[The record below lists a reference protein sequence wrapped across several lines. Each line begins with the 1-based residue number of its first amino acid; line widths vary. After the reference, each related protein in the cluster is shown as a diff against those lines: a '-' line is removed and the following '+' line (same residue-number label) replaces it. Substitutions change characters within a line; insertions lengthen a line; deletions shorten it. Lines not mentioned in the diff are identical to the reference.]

1 MANSKIHVRP
11 NGELGRCSAKI
22 KCDYAGEGA
31 VHFEGPNAV
40 ANANAFQEKV
50 ATYIALQ
57 ESGGKLPADAEFDE
71 DIVKFVNGQANSYS
85 GADFD
90 GRKASKPDT
99 PLNKQ
104 EIAEMHENIAQKL
117 QRQEDLSER
126 EEEILDHTFSYD
138 ALLERELAEDP
149 RKWDEDE
156 HAERFVGGI
165 VNYAEPSNV
174 LNDMNIGLGV
184 YAGSSPLRQQAL
196 EDALTIAKAKE
207 LLKYDP
213 EDLPNYS
220 KLAKESAEEGYDI
233 SDHPALEKY
242 KYEMNCQ
249 LHEYAKEVEESKY
262 LKDMVEYPS
271 DETVLADA
279 RKADKHSLF
288 DVPVPNPIFAS
299 SSELKE
305 AETTAKRWKERLKPG
320 AYITYGNM
328 DAMVYQVT
336 EDGRLVTPDGKNWG
350 AVNFERGIVTDFA
363 GEEIH
368 RDSGISIYGSEE
380 ELWEESTVAG
390 RVNAST
396 YKNSADPGTIS
407 KWEDDDRFWRAYNT
421 LTAEENYKSE
431 VGHRNRIM
439 ATVADRFLSDKA
451 SAQDTYNMLKKDLGY
466 TNDKWERYTE
476 AGGINQGPAGQR
488 VLKREMKKFI
498 DAEITAGRLN
508 YDDAS
513 GRLVKAS
520 RGSLESYKPK
530 MTVKEAIGAG
540 GNTAEQVSIRNA
552 AVRKRLQLGSR
563 HVKYAEL
570 MEPKPGRDNSTSHR
584 RRAWGGE
591 KIPFSKVENGN
602 LIVERGGGRRAYVV
616 VDAKNGIAV
625 PVSNNH
631 KSLKREQLGDD
642 IQRSEDWTAF
652 PAPEQAIVQ
661 AETLWRSATVN
672 RHSATIRYL
681 ANQPNNQ
688 FIIW

>member
-1 MANSKIHVRP
+1 MANNKLHVRP
-11 NGELGRCSAKI
+11 NGELGKCSAKI

-40 ANANAFQEKV
+40 ADANAFQEKV
-50 ATYIALQ
+50 ATYIAFQ
-57 ESGGKLPADAEFDE
+57 ESGGKFPADAEFDE

-85 GADFD
+85 GGEFE
-90 GRKASKPDT
+90 GVKAPKPGT
-99 PLNKQ
+99 LVNGWKTS
-104 EIAEMHENIAQKL
+104 EIYENIAQKL

-138 ALLERELAEDP
+138 ALLERELVEDP

-156 HAERFVGGI
+156 HAERFVEGI
-165 VNYAEPSNV
+165 VNYAEPSNIMND
-174 LNDMNIGLGV
+174 LNSGLSV
-184 YAGSSPLRQQAL
+184 FDSSSPLRQQAL
-196 EDALTIAKAKE
+196 EEALTIAKAKE

-220 KLAKESAEEGYDI
+220 TLAKESAEEGYDI
-233 SDHPALEKY
+233 SDRPALEKY

-279 RKADKHSLF
+279 RKADKYSLF
-288 DVPVPNPIFAS
+288 VVPEPLFATPL
-299 SSELKE
+299 ELKE
-305 AETTAKRWKERLKPG
+305 AEATAKRWKERLKPG

-336 EDGRLVTPDGKNWG
+336 EDGRLVTSDGKNWG

-431 VGHRNRIM
+431 VGHRNRIK
-439 ATVADRFLSDKA
+439 ATASSKFLSDEA
-451 SAQDTYNMLKKDLGY
+451 SAQDTYDMLKRNVGY

-476 AGGINQGPAGQR
+476 AGGINQGHAGQR

-498 DAEITAGRLN
+498 DAEIEAGRLS

-513 GRLVKAS
+513 GQLVKS
-520 RGSLESYKPK
+520 RSGSLASYKPK
-530 MTVKEAIGAG
+530 KTVKEAIGSEG
-540 GNTAEQVSIRNA
+540 STAEQVSIRNA

-563 HVKYAEL
+563 HMKYAEL
-570 MEPKPGRDNSTSHR
+570 MEPKPGRDNPTSHR
-584 RRAWGGE
+584 RRAWAGE
-591 KIPFSKVENGN
+591 KIPFSEVRDGD
-602 LIVERGGGRRAYVV
+602 LIVERGSGRRAYVV
-616 VDAKNGIAV
+616 VDAKNGVTV
-625 PVSNNH
+625 PVINNH

-642 IQRSEDWTAF
+642 IQRAEDWTAY
-652 PAPEQAIVQ
+652 PAPEQTITQ
-661 AETLWRSATVN
+661 AETLWRSATVGRN
-672 RHSATIRYL
+672 GVSLSYL
-681 ANQPNNQ
+681 ENQPNNQ
-688 FIIW
+688 FIVW

>member
-1 MANSKIHVRP
+1 MANNKLHVRP
-11 NGELGRCSAKI
+11 NGELGKCSAKI

-40 ANANAFQEKV
+40 ADANAFQEKV
-50 ATYIALQ
+50 ATYIAFQ
-57 ESGGKLPADAEFDE
+57 ESGGKFPADAEFDE

-85 GADFD
+85 GADFN
-90 GRKASKPDT
+90 GGEASKPNI

-104 EIAEMHENIAQKL
+104 EIVEMHENIARKL
-117 QRQEDLSER
+117 QGQEDLSER
-126 EEEILDHTFSYD
+126 EEEILDHTFIYD
-138 ALLERELAEDP
+138 ALLERQLVEDP

-156 HAERFVGGI
+156 HAERFVEGI

-174 LNDMNIGLGV
+174 LNDMNTGLGV

-220 KLAKESAEEGYDI
+220 KLAKESTEEGYAI
-233 SDHPALEKY
+233 SDRPALEKY

-249 LHEYAKEVEESKY
+249 LQEYAKDVEESKG

-271 DETVLADA
+271 DETVLANA
-279 RKADKHSLF
+279 RKADKYSLF
-288 DVPVPNPIFAS
+288 VVPEPLFATPL
-299 SSELKE
+299 ELKE
-305 AETTAKRWKERLKPG
+305 AEATAKRWKERLKPG
-320 AYITYGNM
+320 AYITFGNM
-328 DAMVYQVT
+328 DAMVYQVA

-350 AVNFERGIVTDFA
+350 AVNFERGIVTNST

-368 RDSGISIYGSEE
+368 RDSGISIYGSED
-380 ELWEESTVAG
+380 ELWDESTVAG

-431 VGHRNRIM
+431 VGHRNRII
-439 ATVADRFLSDKA
+439 ATVAEKFLGDKA

-466 TNDKWERYTE
+466 TNDKWERYTK
-476 AGGINQGPAGQR
+476 AGGVNQGPAGQR

-513 GRLVKAS
+513 GRLMKAS

-530 MTVKEAIGAG
+530 MTVKEAIGSEG
-540 GNTAEQVSIRNA
+540 STAEQVSIRNA
-552 AVRKRLQLGSR
+552 AVRKRLQFGSR
-563 HVKYAEL
+563 HMKYAEL
-570 MEPKPGRDNSTSHR
+570 MEPKPGRDNATSHR
-584 RRAWGGE
+584 RRAWVGE
-591 KIPFSKVENGN
+591 KIPFSKVEDGN

-616 VDAKNGIAV
+616 VDAKNRVAV
-625 PVSNNH
+625 PVHNSY

-642 IQRSEDWTAF
+642 IQRAEDWTAF
-652 PAPEQAIVQ
+652 PAPEQAITQ
-661 AETLWRSATVN
+661 AETLWRSATVGRN
-672 RHSATIRYL
+672 GVSLSYL
-681 ANQPNNQ
+681 ENQPNNQ
-688 FIIW
+688 FIVW

>member
-126 EEEILDHTFSYD
+126 EEEILDHTFIYD
-138 ALLERELAEDP
+138 ALLERELTEDP

-233 SDHPALEKY
+233 SDRPALEKY
-242 KYEMNCQ
+242 KYEMN
-249 LHEYAKEVEESKY
+249 
-262 LKDMVEYPS
+262 
-271 DETVLADA
+271 
-279 RKADKHSLF
+279 
-288 DVPVPNPIFAS
+288 
-299 SSELKE
+299 
-305 AETTAKRWKERLKPG
+305 
-320 AYITYGNM
+320 
-328 DAMVYQVT
+328 
-336 EDGRLVTPDGKNWG
+336 
-350 AVNFERGIVTDFA
+350 
-363 GEEIH
+363 
-368 RDSGISIYGSEE
+368 
-380 ELWEESTVAG
+380 
-390 RVNAST
+390 
-396 YKNSADPGTIS
+396 
-407 KWEDDDRFWRAYNT
+407 
-421 LTAEENYKSE
+421 
-431 VGHRNRIM
+431 
-439 ATVADRFLSDKA
+439 
-451 SAQDTYNMLKKDLGY
+451 
-466 TNDKWERYTE
+466 
-476 AGGINQGPAGQR
+476 
-488 VLKREMKKFI
+488 
-498 DAEITAGRLN
+498 
-508 YDDAS
+508 
-513 GRLVKAS
+513 
-520 RGSLESYKPK
+520 
-530 MTVKEAIGAG
+530 
-540 GNTAEQVSIRNA
+540 
-552 AVRKRLQLGSR
+552 
-563 HVKYAEL
+563 
-570 MEPKPGRDNSTSHR
+570 
-584 RRAWGGE
+584 
-591 KIPFSKVENGN
+591 
-602 LIVERGGGRRAYVV
+602 
-616 VDAKNGIAV
+616 
-625 PVSNNH
+625 
-631 KSLKREQLGDD
+631 
-642 IQRSEDWTAF
+642 
-652 PAPEQAIVQ
+652 
-661 AETLWRSATVN
+661 
-672 RHSATIRYL
+672 
-681 ANQPNNQ
+681 
-688 FIIW
+688 

>member
-1 MANSKIHVRP
+1 MANNKLHVRP
-11 NGELGRCSAKI
+11 NGELGKCSAKI

-40 ANANAFQEKV
+40 ADANAFQEKV
-50 ATYIALQ
+50 ATYIAFQ
-57 ESGGKLPADAEFDE
+57 ESGEGFPTGDEFDE
-71 DIVKFVNGQANSYS
+71 EIAKFVSGQANSYS
-85 GADFD
+85 GEDFE
-90 GRKASKPDT
+90 GAKT
-99 PLNKQ
+99 PNPSTLLNGWKTS
-104 EIAEMHENIAQKL
+104 EIYENIAQKL
-117 QRQEDLSER
+117 QRQEDLTDR

-138 ALLERELAEDP
+138 ALLERELVEDP

-156 HAERFVGGI
+156 HAERFVKGI
-165 VNYAEPSNV
+165 VNYAEPSNIMND
-174 LNDMNIGLGV
+174 LNAGLSV
-184 YAGSSPLRQQAL
+184 FDSSSPLRQQAL

-207 LLKYDP
+207 LLKYAP

-220 KLAKESAEEGYDI
+220 KLAKESAGGGYDI
-233 SDHPALEKY
+233 SDRPALEKY

-279 RKADKHSLF
+279 RKADKYSLF
-288 DVPVPNPIFAS
+288 VTPDPLFATPL
-299 SSELKE
+299 ELKE
-305 AETTAKRWKERLKPG
+305 AEATAKRWKERLKPG
-320 AYITYGNM
+320 AYITFGNM
-328 DAMVYQVT
+328 DAMVYQVS

-431 VGHRNRIM
+431 VGRRNRM
-439 ATVADRFLSDKA
+439 LATAADKFLSEKA
-451 SAQDTYNMLKKDLGY
+451 SALDTYNMLKQNFGY
-466 TNDKWERYTE
+466 SNDNVEHYADDQEMLQSPVRHKVW
-476 AGGINQGPAGQR
+476 
-488 VLKREMKKFI
+488 KRAMKKFI
-498 DAEITAGRLN
+498 HGEIEAGRLS

-513 GRLVKAS
+513 GQLVKS
-520 RGSLESYKPK
+520 RSGSLASYKPK
-530 MTVKEAIGAG
+530 TTVKEAIGSSG
-540 GNTAEQVSIRNA
+540 STAEQVSIRNA

-563 HVKYAEL
+563 YMKYAEL
-570 MEPKPGRDNSTSHR
+570 MEPKPGRDNSASHR

-591 KIPFSKVENGN
+591 KIPFSKAKDGD
-602 LIVERGGGRRAYVV
+602 LIVERGTGRRAYVV
-616 VDAKNGIAV
+616 VDAKNGTTV
-625 PVSNNH
+625 PVINNN
-631 KSLKREQLGDD
+631 KSLKREQLGED
-642 IQRSEDWTAF
+642 IQRSEDWAAY
-652 PAPEQAIVQ
+652 PAPEQAITQ
-661 AETLWRSATVN
+661 AETLWRSATVGRN
-672 RHSATIRYL
+672 GVSISYL
-681 ANQPNNQ
+681 ENQPNNQ
-688 FIIW
+688 FIVW

>member
-1 MANSKIHVRP
+1 MANNKLHVRP
-11 NGELGRCSAKI
+11 NGELGKCSAKI
-22 KCDYAGEGA
+22 KCDFANEGA

-40 ANANAFQEKV
+40 ADANAFQEKV
-50 ATYIALQ
+50 ATYIAFQ
-57 ESGGKLPADAEFDE
+57 ESGGKFPADAEFDE
-71 DIVKFVNGQANSYS
+71 DIVKFVNGQANNYS
-85 GADFD
+85 GGEFE
-90 GRKASKPDT
+90 GGKAPKPGT
-99 PLNKQ
+99 LLNGWKTS
-104 EIAEMHENIAQKL
+104 EIYENIAQKL

-138 ALLERELAEDP
+138 ALLERQLVEDP
-149 RKWDEDE
+149 RKWNEDE
-156 HAERFVGGI
+156 HAERFVEGI
-165 VNYAEPSNV
+165 VNYAEPSNIMND
-174 LNDMNIGLGV
+174 LNAGLSV
-184 YAGSSPLRQQAL
+184 FDSSSPLRQQAL

-213 EDLPNYS
+213 DDLPNYS

-233 SDHPALEKY
+233 SDRPALEKY

-279 RKADKHSLF
+279 RKADKYSLF
-288 DVPVPNPIFAS
+288 DDVPNPIFAS
-299 SSELKE
+299 YITLKE
-305 AETTAKRWKERLKPG
+305 AEDTAKRWKERLKPG

-368 RDSGISIYGSEE
+368 RDSGINIYGSEE
-380 ELWEESTVAG
+380 ELWEGSTVTG

-396 YKNSADPGTIS
+396 CKNSADPGTIS

-431 VGHRNRIM
+431 VGHRNRIK
-439 ATVADRFLSDKA
+439 ATVAERFLSDKA

-476 AGGINQGPAGQR
+476 AGGANQGPAGQR

-530 MTVKEAIGAG
+530 MTVKEAIGTD

-563 HVKYAEL
+563 HMKYAEL
-570 MEPKPGRDNSTSHR
+570 MEPKPGRDNSASHR
-584 RRAWGGE
+584 RRAWAGE
-591 KIPFSKVENGN
+591 KIPFSKVEDGN
-602 LIVERGGGRRAYVV
+602 IIVERAGGRRAYVV
-616 VDAKNGIAV
+616 VDAKNGVAV
-625 PVSNNH
+625 PVHNSY

-642 IQRSEDWTAF
+642 IQRAEDWTAF
-652 PAPEQAIVQ
+652 PAPEQAITQ
-661 AETLWRSATVN
+661 AETLWRSATVWRN
-672 RHSATIRYL
+672 GVNLSYL
-681 ANQPNNQ
+681 ENQPNNQ
-688 FIIW
+688 FIVW

>member
-1 MANSKIHVRP
+1 M
-11 NGELGRCSAKI
+11 
-22 KCDYAGEGA
+22 
-31 VHFEGPNAV
+31 
-40 ANANAFQEKV
+40 
-50 ATYIALQ
+50 
-57 ESGGKLPADAEFDE
+57 
-71 DIVKFVNGQANSYS
+71 
-85 GADFD
+85 
-90 GRKASKPDT
+90 
-99 PLNKQ
+99 
-104 EIAEMHENIAQKL
+104 
-117 QRQEDLSER
+117 
-126 EEEILDHTFSYD
+126 
-138 ALLERELAEDP
+138 
-149 RKWDEDE
+149 
-156 HAERFVGGI
+156 
-165 VNYAEPSNV
+165 
-174 LNDMNIGLGV
+174 
-184 YAGSSPLRQQAL
+184 
-196 EDALTIAKAKE
+196 
-207 LLKYDP
+207 KYDP
-213 EDLPNYS
+213 DDLPNYS

-233 SDHPALEKY
+233 SDRPALEKY

-279 RKADKHSLF
+279 RKADKYSLF
-288 DVPVPNPIFAS
+288 DDVPNPIFAS
-299 SSELKE
+299 YITLKE
-305 AETTAKRWKERLKPG
+305 AEDTAKRWKERLKPG

-368 RDSGISIYGSEE
+368 RDSGINIYGSEE
-380 ELWEESTVAG
+380 ELWEGSTVTG

-396 YKNSADPGTIS
+396 CKNSADPGTIS

-431 VGHRNRIM
+431 VGHRNRIK
-439 ATVADRFLSDKA
+439 ATVAERFLSDKA

-476 AGGINQGPAGQR
+476 AGGANQGPAGQR

-530 MTVKEAIGAG
+530 MTVKEAIGTD

-563 HVKYAEL
+563 HMKYAEL
-570 MEPKPGRDNSTSHR
+570 MEPKPGRDNSASHR
-584 RRAWGGE
+584 RRAWAGE
-591 KIPFSKVENGN
+591 KIPFSKVEDGN
-602 LIVERGGGRRAYVV
+602 IIVERAGGRRAYVV
-616 VDAKNGIAV
+616 VDAKNGVAV
-625 PVSNNH
+625 PVHNSY

-642 IQRSEDWTAF
+642 IQRAEDWTAF
-652 PAPEQAIVQ
+652 PAPEQAITQ
-661 AETLWRSATVN
+661 AETLWRSATVWRN
-672 RHSATIRYL
+672 GVNLSYL
-681 ANQPNNQ
+681 ENQPNNQ
-688 FIIW
+688 FIVW

>member
-11 NGELGRCSAKI
+11 NGELGKCSAKI
-22 KCDYAGEGA
+22 KCDFADEGA

-40 ANANAFQEKV
+40 ADANAFQEKV
-50 ATYIALQ
+50 ATYIAFQ
-57 ESGGKLPADAEFDE
+57 ESGGKFPADAEFDE

-85 GADFD
+85 GADFN
-90 GRKASKPDT
+90 GGEASKPNT

-104 EIAEMHENIAQKL
+104 EIIEMHENIAQKL

-126 EEEILDHTFSYD
+126 EEEILDHTFIYD
-138 ALLERELAEDP
+138 ALLERQLVEDP

-233 SDHPALEKY
+233 SDRPALEKY

-249 LHEYAKEVEESKY
+249 LQEYAKEVEDSKN

-271 DETVLADA
+271 DETVLANA
-279 RKADKHSLF
+279 RKADKYSLF
-288 DVPVPNPIFAS
+288 VVPEPLFATPN
-299 SSELKE
+299 ELKE
-305 AETTAKRWKERLKPG
+305 AEATAKRWKERLKPG

-431 VGHRNRIM
+431 VGHRNRIK
-439 ATVADRFLSDKA
+439 ATVAERLLSDKA

-476 AGGINQGPAGQR
+476 AGGVNQGPAGQR

-570 MEPKPGRDNSTSHR
+570 MEPKPGRDNPTSHR
-584 RRAWGGE
+584 RRAWTGE

-616 VDAKNGIAV
+616 VDAKNGVAV
-625 PVSNNH
+625 PLTNNH
-631 KSLKREQLGDD
+631 KSLKREQLGED

-652 PAPEQAIVQ
+652 PAPEQTITQ
-661 AETLWRSATVN
+661 AETLWRSATVGRN
-672 RHSATIRYL
+672 GVSISYL
-681 ANQPNNQ
+681 ENQPNNQ
-688 FIIW
+688 FIVW

>member
-1 MANSKIHVRP
+1 MANNKLHVRP
-11 NGELGRCSAKI
+11 NGELGKCSAKI

-71 DIVKFVNGQANSYS
+71 DIVKFVNGQANRYS

-126 EEEILDHTFSYD
+126 EEEILDHTFIYD
-138 ALLERELAEDP
+138 ALLERELTEDP

-233 SDHPALEKY
+233 SDRPALEKY

-249 LHEYAKEVEESKY
+249 LQEYAKEVEDSKN

-271 DETVLADA
+271 DETVLANA
-279 RKADKHSLF
+279 RKADKYSLF
-288 DVPVPNPIFAS
+288 VVPEPLFATP
-299 SSELKE
+299 SELKE
-305 AETTAKRWKERLKPG
+305 AEATAKRWKERLKPG

-451 SAQDTYNMLKKDLGY
+451 SAQDTYNMLKKNLGY

-488 VLKREMKKFI
+488 VLKREMKRFI

-530 MTVKEAIGAG
+530 MTVKEAIGAD

-570 MEPKPGRDNSTSHR
+570 MEPKPGRDNPTSHR
-584 RRAWGGE
+584 RRAWTGE

-616 VDAKNGIAV
+616 VDAKNGVAV
-625 PVSNNH
+625 PVTNNH

-652 PAPEQAIVQ
+652 PAPEQTITQ
-661 AETLWRSATVN
+661 AETLWRSATVGRN
-672 RHSATIRYL
+672 GVSISYL
-681 ANQPNNQ
+681 ENQPNNQ
-688 FIIW
+688 FIVW

>member
-11 NGELGRCSAKI
+11 NGELGKCSAKI

-40 ANANAFQEKV
+40 SEANAFQEKV

-57 ESGGKLPADAEFDE
+57 ESGEGFPTGDEFDE
-71 DIVKFVNGQANSYS
+71 EIAKFVSGQANSYS
-85 GADFD
+85 GEDFE
-90 GRKASKPDT
+90 GAKT
-99 PLNKQ
+99 PNPSTLLNGWKTS
-104 EIAEMHENIAQKL
+104 EIYENIAQKL

-138 ALLERELAEDP
+138 ALLERELVEDP

-156 HAERFVGGI
+156 HAERFVEGI
-165 VNYAEPSNV
+165 VNYAEPSNIMNDLNSGLSV
-174 LNDMNIGLGV
+174 LDS
-184 YAGSSPLRQQAL
+184 SSPLRQQAL
-196 EDALTIAKAKE
+196 EEALTIAKAKE

-233 SDHPALEKY
+233 SDRPALEKY

-279 RKADKHSLF
+279 RKADKYSLF
-288 DVPVPNPIFAS
+288 VVPEPLFATPL
-299 SSELKE
+299 ELKE
-305 AETTAKRWKERLKPG
+305 AEATAKRWKERLKPG

-421 LTAEENYKSE
+421 LAAEENYKSE
-431 VGHRNRIM
+431 VGHRNRIK
-439 ATVADRFLSDKA
+439 ATASSKFLSDEA
-451 SAQDTYNMLKKDLGY
+451 SAQDTYDMLKRNVGY

-476 AGGINQGPAGQR
+476 AGGINQGHAGQR

-498 DAEITAGRLN
+498 DAEIEAGRLS

-513 GRLVKAS
+513 GQLVKS
-520 RGSLESYKPK
+520 RIGSLASYKPK
-530 MTVKEAIGAG
+530 KTVKEAIGSEG
-540 GNTAEQVSIRNA
+540 STAEQVSIRNA

-563 HVKYAEL
+563 HMKYAEL
-570 MEPKPGRDNSTSHR
+570 MEPKPGRDNPTSHR
-584 RRAWGGE
+584 RRAWAGE
-591 KIPFSKVENGN
+591 KIPFSEVRDGD
-602 LIVERGGGRRAYVV
+602 LIVERGSGRRAYVV
-616 VDAKNGIAV
+616 VDAKSGVTV
-625 PVSNNH
+625 PVINNH

-642 IQRSEDWTAF
+642 IQRAEDWTAF
-652 PAPEQAIVQ
+652 PAPEQAITQ
-661 AETLWRSATVN
+661 AETLWRSATVGRN
-672 RHSATIRYL
+672 GVSLSYL
-681 ANQPNNQ
+681 ENQPNNQ
-688 FIIW
+688 FIVW

>member
-1 MANSKIHVRP
+1 MANNKLHVRP
-11 NGELGRCSAKI
+11 NGELGKCSAKI

-40 ANANAFQEKV
+40 ADANAFQEKV
-50 ATYIALQ
+50 ATYIAFQ
-57 ESGGKLPADAEFDE
+57 ESGGKFPADAEFDE

-85 GADFD
+85 GGEFE
-90 GRKASKPDT
+90 GVKAPKPGT
-99 PLNKQ
+99 LVNGWKTS
-104 EIAEMHENIAQKL
+104 EIYENIAQKL

-138 ALLERELAEDP
+138 ALLERELVEDP

-156 HAERFVGGI
+156 HAERFVEGI
-165 VNYAEPSNV
+165 VNYAEPSNIMND
-174 LNDMNIGLGV
+174 LNSGLSV
-184 YAGSSPLRQQAL
+184 FDSSSPLRQQAL
-196 EDALTIAKAKE
+196 EEALTIAKAKE

-233 SDHPALEKY
+233 SDRPALEKY

-279 RKADKHSLF
+279 RKADKYSLF
-288 DVPVPNPIFAS
+288 VVPEPLFATP
-299 SSELKE
+299 SELKE
-305 AETTAKRWKERLKPG
+305 AEATAKRWKERLKPG

-336 EDGRLVTPDGKNWG
+336 EDGRLVTSDGKNWG

-431 VGHRNRIM
+431 VGHRNRIK
-439 ATVADRFLSDKA
+439 ATASSKFLSDEA
-451 SAQDTYNMLKKDLGY
+451 SAQDTYDMLKRNVGY

-476 AGGINQGPAGQR
+476 AGGINQGHAGQR

-498 DAEITAGRLN
+498 DAEIEAGRLS

-513 GRLVKAS
+513 GQLVKS
-520 RGSLESYKPK
+520 RSGSLASYKPK
-530 MTVKEAIGAG
+530 KTVKEAIGSEG
-540 GNTAEQVSIRNA
+540 STAEQVSIRNA

-563 HVKYAEL
+563 HMKYAEL
-570 MEPKPGRDNSTSHR
+570 MEPKPGLDNATSHR
-584 RRAWGGE
+584 RRAWTGE
-591 KIPFSKVENGN
+591 KIPFSKVEDGN
-602 LIVERGGGRRAYVV
+602 IIVERAGGRRAYVV
-616 VDAKNGIAV
+616 VDAKNGVAV
-625 PVSNNH
+625 PVHNSY

-642 IQRSEDWTAF
+642 IQRAEDWTAF
-652 PAPEQAIVQ
+652 PAPEQAITQ
-661 AETLWRSATVN
+661 AETLWRSATVGRN
-672 RHSATIRYL
+672 GVSLSYL
-681 ANQPNNQ
+681 ENQPNNQ
-688 FIIW
+688 FIVW

>member
-1 MANSKIHVRP
+1 MIR
-11 NGELGRCSAKI
+11 
-22 KCDYAGEGA
+22 
-31 VHFEGPNAV
+31 
-40 ANANAFQEKV
+40 
-50 ATYIALQ
+50 
-57 ESGGKLPADAEFDE
+57 
-71 DIVKFVNGQANSYS
+71 
-85 GADFD
+85 
-90 GRKASKPDT
+90 
-99 PLNKQ
+99 
-104 EIAEMHENIAQKL
+104 
-117 QRQEDLSER
+117 
-126 EEEILDHTFSYD
+126 
-138 ALLERELAEDP
+138 
-149 RKWDEDE
+149 
-156 HAERFVGGI
+156 
-165 VNYAEPSNV
+165 
-174 LNDMNIGLGV
+174 
-184 YAGSSPLRQQAL
+184 
-196 EDALTIAKAKE
+196 
-207 LLKYDP
+207 
-213 EDLPNYS
+213 
-220 KLAKESAEEGYDI
+220 YDI
-233 SDHPALEKY
+233 SDRPALEKY

-249 LHEYAKEVEESKY
+249 LQEYAKEVEDSKN

-271 DETVLADA
+271 DETVLANA
-279 RKADKHSLF
+279 RKADKYSLF
-288 DVPVPNPIFAS
+288 VVPEPLFATP
-299 SSELKE
+299 SELKE
-305 AETTAKRWKERLKPG
+305 AEATAKRWKERLKPG

-431 VGHRNRIM
+431 VGHRNRIE

-451 SAQDTYNMLKKDLGY
+451 SAQDTYNMLKKNLGY

-530 MTVKEAIGAG
+530 MTVKEAIGAD

-563 HVKYAEL
+563 HMKYAEL
-570 MEPKPGRDNSTSHR
+570 MEPKPGRDNSASHR
-584 RRAWGGE
+584 RRAWAGE
-591 KIPFSKVENGN
+591 KIPFSKAKDGD
-602 LIVERGGGRRAYVV
+602 LIVERGSGRRAYVV
-616 VDAKNGIAV
+616 VDAKNGTAV
-625 PVSNNH
+625 PVINNN

-642 IQRSEDWTAF
+642 IQRSEDWAAY
-652 PAPEQAIVQ
+652 PAPEQAITQ
-661 AETLWRSATVN
+661 AETLWRSATVGRN
-672 RHSATIRYL
+672 GVSLSYL
-681 ANQPNNQ
+681 ENQPNNQ
-688 FIIW
+688 FVIW